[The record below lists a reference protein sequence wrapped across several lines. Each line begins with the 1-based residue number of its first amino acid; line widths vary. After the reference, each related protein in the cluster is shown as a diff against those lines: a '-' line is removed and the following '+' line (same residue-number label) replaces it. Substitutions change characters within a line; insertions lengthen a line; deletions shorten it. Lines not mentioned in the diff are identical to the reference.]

1 MSRTNNRDADRP
13 RHEPTDPDIAEA
25 MRDRRIELGLTVQEI
40 AERAGVS
47 EQTWRNYERGRT
59 QARGDK
65 QLGVWEALDWEPP
78 RHWAPVTVL
87 ENALGILADGQ
98 GGGPQSAMSPFD
110 YPWADGSEPRSAEAA
125 LDGLGLPDWDEIPDA
140 LDSYSLLVERTLG
153 EDAARCYALGA
164 HLYDRLLS
172 EDLEALTEMP
182 RGTHVGELDISHISG
197 TLPALWMTRY
207 DYEFLFQLRG
217 LGQVTTHRLVEEIV
231 APDEPL
237 VRTLA
242 EAVVVHDIFTLGGMT
257 ASSLGKEFD
266 DEEWEGWVNELS
278 GPHEPAHLLLSTIL
292 VPPPD
297 AAIHIDHWFDPLTDP
312 FIPRWNIAGTA
323 TAEEGTGARA
333 TVTRL
338 HRD

>member
-1 MSRTNNRDADRP
+1 MSRTSNRGADRP

-25 MRDRRIELGLTVQEI
+25 MRDRRIELDLTVQEI

-59 QARGDK
+59 QVRGDK

-78 RHWAPVTVL
+78 RQWAPITML

-98 GGGPQSAMSPFD
+98 GEGPQSAADAFD
-110 YPWADGSEPRSAEAA
+110 YPWDGPGPLPAEAA
-125 LDGLGLPDWDEIPDA
+125 LEGLGLPDWDEIPDA
-140 LDSYSLLVERTLG
+140 LGSYSPLVKRTLG
-153 EDAARCYALGA
+153 EDAARCFALGA
-164 HLYDRLLS
+164 HLYDRLLT

-182 RGTHVGELDISHISG
+182 RGTHVGELDVSHVSG
-197 TLPALWMTRY
+197 TLPALWLTRY

-217 LGQVTTHRLVEEIV
+217 LGQITTHRLVEAMI

-257 ASSLGKEFD
+257 ASSLGKELE
-266 DEEWEGWVNELS
+266 DEEWEGWVNAFS
-278 GPHEPAHLLLSTIL
+278 GPQEPAHLLLSTIL

-297 AAIHIDHWFDPLTDP
+297 AAIHIDHWFDPLTEP
-312 FIPRWNIAGTA
+312 FVPHWNIEGAA
-323 TAEEGTGARA
+323 AEGETDSGA